1 MRYRQLGASGLR
13 ISTMTLGTMG
23 FGGTGRASA
32 VGTIDVEGARR
43 QIGLARDAGVNLIDT
58 ADVYSD
64 GLAEEIVGKALGS
77 DRDEMLLAT
86 KVRLPMV
93 EVRALAV
100 VAALF
105 AALARRGV

>member
-1 MRYRQLGASGLR
+1 
-13 ISTMTLGTMG
+13 MG